1 MAEGRYFLS
10 AEALRPLPSRKKFMT
25 KQLMLGPFVSP
36 AAAREF
42 WKNTFKN
49 RAAYRNV
56 MVLYK
61 EFDLTKEPSHA
72 S

>member
-10 AEALRPLPSRKKFMT
+10 AEALRPLPSKRKFLT

-36 AAAREF
+36 GAARDF
-42 WKNTFKN
+42 WSNTFKD
-49 RAAYRNV
+49 RAAYQNV

-61 EFDLTKEPSHA
+61 EFNLS
-72 S
+72 